1 MRLIFIK
8 ALLVLA
14 CLIPILPAAG
24 ADSESRFI
32 RIQRNE
38 NREPVALQTVVA
50 KYVPAGS
57 EKGVEIDLVAVVH
70 IGEKAY
76 YERLNKEFEK
86 YDAVLYE
93 LVGPEGNKPPKGGE
107 KKSDNPVALLQQG
120 MKLFLRLE
128 HQLEVVDYQ
137 KANFIHADLSPEG
150 MKKAMKEH
158 GDDEITIVLG
168 VIADFLR
175 KKNLDAEK
183 PEPQAPDISLTDLLN
198 PIKFKRMMAQQFED
212 AGGDVSLGG
221 TINRLLLE
229 DRNKACIK
237 VLQQQLTA
245 GKKKI
250 AIFYGAA
257 HMPDFDKRL
266 KEDFGMRLTESEWI
280 TAWNL
285 ADDGPRI

>member
-1 MRLIFIK
+1 MRVIK
-8 ALLVLA
+8 ALLVLLFLA
-14 CLIPILPAAG
+14 PTLAATEPNP
-24 ADSESRFI
+24 ESTFL
-32 RIQRNE
+32 RIQRDE
-38 NREPVALQTVVA
+38 SREPVALQTAIA
-50 KYVPAGS
+50 KYVPASGA
-57 EKGVEIDLVAVVH
+57 KGVEIDLVAVVH
-70 IGEKAY
+70 IGENAY

-93 LVGPEGNKPPKGGE
+93 LVAPEGNKPPKDGE
-107 KKSDNPVALLQQG
+107 KKSDNPVAMLQQG
-120 MKLFLRLE
+120 MKLFLGLE

-137 KANFIHADLSPEG
+137 KPNFIHADLSPEG
-150 MKKAMKEH
+150 MKKAMKER
-158 GDDEITIVLG
+158 GDDQTTIVLG

-175 KKNLDAEK
+175 KRNLDADK
-183 PEPQAPDISLTDLLN
+183 PESQTPDISLSDLLN
-198 PIKFKRMMAQQFED
+198 PKKVKRMMAQQFED

-221 TINRLLLE
+221 TINRLLVE

-250 AIFYGAA
+250 AIFYGGA

-266 KEDFGMRLTESEWI
+266 KEDFGMKRTESEWI

-285 ADDGPRI
+285 ADDGPSD